1 MAPRGVTGARF
12 VPVAATLVIVSD
24 IPIQAPA
31 ILVGID
37 KFMSECRALTNLIGN
52 KVATIV
58 IRLIEGELD
67 GKSNLLR
74 SSFSLGA
81 AVFRLVTQNDSC
93 ATPMPLHISII
104 DKVAQFRQPAPRRT
118 DTLLSAMRN
127 CPRAGSVAHET

>member
-37 KFMSECRALTNLIGN
+37 KFMSECCALTNLIGN

-58 IRLIEGELD
+58 IRRSEGELD

-81 AVFRLVTQNDSC
+81 AVFRLVTQNDCC
-93 ATPMPLHISII
+93 ATPMPVHISII
-104 DKVAQFRQPAPRRT
+104 DK
-118 DTLLSAMRN
+118 
-127 CPRAGSVAHET
+127 